1 MADYGPRA
9 RIDAA
14 VRSVDQAIEIVT
26 LPVRIQL
33 AQQRMILVVA
43 AMASAL
49 LLPGR
54 FIGMQAASDLSAAK
68 QSNTGIDERPIA
80 PFEAKLAVAKEV

>member
-1 MADYGPRA
+1 
-9 RIDAA
+9 
-14 VRSVDQAIEIVT
+14 
-26 LPVRIQL
+26 
-33 AQQRMILVVA
+33 
-43 AMASAL
+43 MASAL